1 MPYTGFTLSGLMS
14 AAEEAATSVSE
25 TVQNTIGSG
34 RAMLEA
40 GVSAAREVI
49 PQLLPAAA
57 SALAGVSYRGTQG
70 SFEDIG
76 KSIVLSSKFM
86 QITAEDQARFGRPLC
101 AKRTLSNL
109 TGFVVC
115 DSPTLAISGTVDE
128 EEMIQAYLSGGIFI
142 E

>member
-14 AAEEAATSVSE
+14 AAEDAATSVSE

-76 KSIVLSSKFM
+76 KSIVLTSKFM
-86 QITAEDQARFGRPLC
+86 QITPEDQARFGRPLC

-128 EEMIQAYLSGGIFI
+128 EEMIQAFLSGGIFI